1 MGVGAYLFG
10 EGYPSPMFQ
19 NGEGSFTNILAKL
32 SKNGASP
39 ALDGFLSGAQTHRR
53 HVEKSQRCM
62 QMTQKSYCWL
72 YSTNMAPSFTN
83 ILSAPTP
90 MNAFVI

>member
-1 MGVGAYLFG
+1 
-10 EGYPSPMFQ
+10 MFQ

-39 ALDGFLSGAQTHRR
+39 ALDGFLSRAQTHRH
-53 HVEKSQRCM
+53 HVEESAMHADDAAKLRLTLFDNT
-62 QMTQKSYCWL
+62 MT
-72 YSTNMAPSFTN
+72 PSFTN

-90 MNAFVI
+90 MGLAP

>member
-1 MGVGAYLFG
+1 MNNLPVGVLKRQYHGVGAYLFG

-39 ALDGFLSGAQTHRR
+39 ALDGFQSRAQTHR
-53 HVEKSQRCM
+53 HVEKNQRCM
-62 QMTQKSYCWL
+62 QLTQQSY
-72 YSTNMAPSFTN
+72 A
-83 ILSAPTP
+83 
-90 MNAFVI
+90 